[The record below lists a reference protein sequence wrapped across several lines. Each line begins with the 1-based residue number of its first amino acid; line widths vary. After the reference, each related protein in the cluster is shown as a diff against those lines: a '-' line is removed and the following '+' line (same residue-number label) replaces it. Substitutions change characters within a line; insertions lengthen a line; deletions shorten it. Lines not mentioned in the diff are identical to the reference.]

1 MAAIKERRIAY
12 TAGQIAERVRDMAA
26 EIDACYGDEPL
37 VAVCV
42 LKGAVFFFTDLVRA
56 LRTENLELDFV
67 RLSSYG
73 KGTSSSRH
81 VVFSKDV
88 DCDIAGKHVLI
99 VEDVVDSGL
108 SMQFLMRQ
116 FQARGARS
124 LRLAALVDKNE
135 RREVDVHVDFAGFR
149 LEQGFIVG
157 YGLDYAE
164 KYRALPAVEELVFE
178 PSEDQD

>member
-1 MAAIKERRIAY
+1 MNTIKERRIVF
-12 TAGQIAERVRDMAA
+12 TAGQIAERVRAMAA
-26 EIDACYGDEPL
+26 EIDACYGDDPV

-56 LRTENLELDFV
+56 MRSENLELDFV

-73 KGTSSSRH
+73 RGTSSSRH

-99 VEDVVDSGL
+99 VEDVVDE
-108 SMQFLMRQ
+108 
-116 FQARGARS
+116 ARGARS

-135 RREVDVHVDFAGFR
+135 RREADVRVDFAGFK
-149 LEQGFIVG
+149 LEEGFIIG

-164 KYRALPAVEELVFE
+164 KYRALPDVEELVFE
-178 PSEDQD
+178 PAAD